1 MKFNEPVFT
10 RARLLFIVS
19 IIMSMFF
26 ALNMDLP
33 ASTQSPEYKMC
44 VKIQNNVVRVKASF
58 KGEMDS
64 GFGFVVGERKN
75 GRLLIATCNHL
86 VRHFDEPA
94 EKIEIMFRGSGKW
107 IPVDLLKE
115 HELIPRDLAVLE
127 VQKPVN
133 FSLEKKYM
141 SPANDALKGIKT
153 KFIGRE
159 DQWWIPQSDLIVN
172 SRVPDKNSIIRVE
185 TNLVKPGTS
194 GAPLVSRGGIIGM
207 IISDSGSGI
216 AKALSINRIR
226 AFFIEWQYPWSL
238 EKGPALVPGGKSSFA
253 VLVTDNN
260 KKINWVLSNRIG
272 SIIKQKGGR
281 VEASALLT
289 EKFVSSGKFNRIFS
303 GNPGSVT
310 GIRSAKHIGYL
321 ILGKKSDAS
330 FRKDSEF
337 EGLITAVV
345 SLEIRIVSSKKGTIE
360 GSFNIS
366 QRGAGFTKLKA
377 EETAVESVLSALSV
391 QLSKSLSLLA
401 D

>member
-1 MKFNEPVFT
+1 MKFNGPILT
-10 RARLLFIVS
+10 RFLFIVS
-19 IIMSMFF
+19 IIMLIFF

-33 ASTQSPEYKMC
+33 AQSPEYKMC

-64 GFGFVVGERKN
+64 GFGFIVGERKN

-86 VRHFDEPA
+86 VRHNFEPA

-107 IPVDLLKE
+107 KPVELLKE
-115 HELIPRDLAVLE
+115 HELLPRDLAVLE

-133 FSLEKKYM
+133 FSLEKECM
-141 SPANDALKGIKT
+141 SPVTDSLKGIKT

-159 DQWWIPQSDLIVN
+159 DQWWIPQSDLIIN

-194 GAPLVSRGGIIGM
+194 GAPLVAKNGILGM
-207 IISDSGSGI
+207 IIGDTGEGI
-216 AKALSINRIR
+216 AKALDINRIR

-238 EKGPALVPGGKSSFA
+238 EKGPALVSGGKSSFSI
-253 VLVTDNN
+253 LVTDNN
-260 KKINWVLSNRIG
+260 KKINWVLSNQIG

-281 VEASALLT
+281 VETSALLT
-289 EKFVSSGKFNRIFS
+289 EKFVTSGKFDRIFS
-303 GNPGSVT
+303 GNPASVT
-310 GIRSAKHIGYL
+310 LRSSKHIGYL
-321 ILGKKSDAS
+321 IFGKKSVTS
-330 FRKDSEF
+330 SKDSDY
-337 EGLITAVV
+337 EGLITASV

-366 QRGAGFTKLKA
+366 RTGAGYTKLKA
-377 EETAVESVLSALSV
+377 EETAVENVLNALSDRLSKLLSALS
-391 QLSKSLSLLA
+391 